1 MPYIGKK
8 TSFKGI
14 GRIRQFIA
22 QLRIDFFLLYSNNG
36 SFLITFF
43 NFILEKTTLTIL
55 VPGVPHGYHGKKFFF
70 RKSKLDVLVDSGVLI
85 TNIIMRVIKTLVFLK
100 RS

>member
-55 VPGVPHGYHGKKFFF
+55 VPGVPHGYHGKKILLSQVKTRCACRF
-70 RKSKLDVLVDSGVLI
+70 RGADYEYHNESYQNSCI
-85 TNIIMRVIKTLVFLK
+85 
-100 RS
+100 S